1 MTSVKHARVSLLTVG
16 AFCCCACGSA
26 APEQG
31 EGKRAADTSIAS
43 APVEPRCA
51 PSREHFTDLGSLD
64 PVQDVSVGM
73 ALNDRGTVV
82 GYSYAP
88 ISPSEPTVHVFRWT
102 PDTGMMDLGG
112 GIFPT
117 GVNDQ
122 DEIVGNSAK
131 SGGLMQAVL
140 WDAENGFHELG
151 TLGGWDSYVR
161 SINNRGQVVGE
172 ARDATQKRRPFIWEA
187 KTGMVALEMP
197 ETDTVELNDIN
208 DFGIV
213 VGSWSRSGN
222 AAVPFKWTKE
232 DGAVELDRLGSWGG
246 SAFSINNNGEIVG
259 FVMIDNV
266 PVGVKWTAC
275 GAVRVPPP
283 ACVVDALPRAIN
295 DQGVMVGDNSF
306 HPWQLPPYS
315 TTYSAV
321 RWDPTLEAS
330 VIPLQASSSTAEKV
344 NNCGDVKG
352 SRFMENKPHAYLW
365 HPERAAQ

>member
-31 EGKRAADTSIAS
+31 DGKRAADTSIAS
-43 APVEPRCA
+43 APVEPRC
-51 PSREHFTDLGSLD
+51 
-64 PVQDVSVGM
+64 
-73 ALNDRGTVV
+73 
-82 GYSYAP
+82 AP

-117 GVNDQ
+117 GVKDQ

-232 DGAVELDRLGSWGG
+232 DGAVELDR
-246 SAFSINNNGEIVG
+246 
-259 FVMIDNV
+259 
-266 PVGVKWTAC
+266 
-275 GAVRVPPP
+275 
-283 ACVVDALPRAIN
+283 
-295 DQGVMVGDNSF
+295 
-306 HPWQLPPYS
+306 
-315 TTYSAV
+315 
-321 RWDPTLEAS
+321 
-330 VIPLQASSSTAEKV
+330 
-344 NNCGDVKG
+344 
-352 SRFMENKPHAYLW
+352 
-365 HPERAAQ
+365 